1 MDTKNIEALAK
12 IVRKWNENDY
22 NDLKITTAMK
32 YKLIALFLPDNC
44 QKSIKQAQKNHAGYN
59 KEGLSYLM
67 PEAFANLFIAICKL
81 GGDPLN
87 ELEKTGR
94 VSTGAF
100 HRLIEGQS
108 EEKKELHKQIDELED
123 KLEGSG
129 MMPIEEHNEKV
140 NSLEEEIKVLK
151 KHIEAVLTG
160 YLEDKE
166 ELQNEIEEL
175 ENKLDGKGMISKE
188 DHREEMNAILEENK
202 QLKKELEIQK
212 VKTESRDKYWTDKM
226 EYRKK
231 AHNKE
236 KEYFNTELEKLNS

>member
-32 YKLIALFLPDNC
+32 YKVIALFLPDNC

-123 KLEGSG
+123 KLEGSNT
-129 MMPIEEHNEKV
+129 MPIKEYETKMVEMNKKIYELNKD
-140 NSLEEEIKVLK
+140 LK
-151 KHIEAVLTG
+151 K
-160 YLEDKE
+160 
-166 ELQNEIEEL
+166 LQNDKDKQEEYH
-175 ENKLDGKGMISKE
+175 KE
-188 DHREEMNAILEENK
+188 KIRKADDRAEERLKFLHPEQLVDYCEVNK
-202 QLKKELEIQK
+202 QLTREIEIYK
-212 VKTESRDKYWTDKM
+212 VKI
-226 EYRKK
+226 K
-231 AHNKE
+231 ALTQV
-236 KEYFNTELEKLNS
+236 NTS

>member
-32 YKLIALFLPDNC
+32 YKVIALFLPDEC
-44 QKSIKQAQKNHAGYN
+44 QKEIRNAEGNHARY
-59 KEGLSYLM
+59 KKHLMSYLM
-67 PEAFANLFIAICKL
+67 PEAFVNLFIAICKL

-129 MMPIEEHNEKV
+129 MMPIKEHNEEV
-140 NSLEEEIKVLK
+140 NSLEEEMKVLK
-151 KHIEAVLTG
+151 KQI
-160 YLEDKE
+160 
-166 ELQNEIEEL
+166 N
-175 ENKLDGKGMISKE
+175 
-188 DHREEMNAILEENK
+188 ILETKLVAQE
-202 QLKKELEIQK
+202 
-212 VKTESRDKYWTDKM
+212 DYHKM
-226 EYRKK
+226 KLSK
-231 AHNKE
+231 ADQRA
-236 KEYFNTELEKLNS
+236 YEKLRIVQGLDNPTNKS

>member
-32 YKLIALFLPDNC
+32 YKVIALFLPDNC

-140 NSLEEEIKVLK
+140 NSLVEGSNTMPIKEYETKMVEMNKKIYELNKDLK
-151 KHIEAVLTG
+151 K
-160 YLEDKE
+160 
-166 ELQNEIEEL
+166 LQNDKDKQEEYH
-175 ENKLDGKGMISKE
+175 KE
-188 DHREEMNAILEENK
+188 KIRKADDRAEERLKFLHPEQLVDYCEVNK
-202 QLKKELEIQK
+202 QLTREIEIYK
-212 VKTESRDKYWTDKM
+212 VKI
-226 EYRKK
+226 K
-231 AHNKE
+231 ALTQV
-236 KEYFNTELEKLNS
+236 NTS

>member
-32 YKLIALFLPDNC
+32 YKVIALFLPDNC

-129 MMPIEEHNEKV
+129 MMPIKEHNEEV
-140 NSLEEEIKVLK
+140 NSLEEEMKVLK
-151 KHIEAVLTG
+151 K
-160 YLEDKE
+160 
-166 ELQNEIEEL
+166 QN
-175 ENKLDGKGMISKE
+175 N
-188 DHREEMNAILEENK
+188 ILETKLVAQE
-202 QLKKELEIQK
+202 
-212 VKTESRDKYWTDKM
+212 DYHKM
-226 EYRKK
+226 KLSK
-231 AHNKE
+231 ADQRA
-236 KEYFNTELEKLNS
+236 YEKLRIVQGLDNPTNKS

>member
-123 KLEGSG
+123 KLEGSN
-129 MMPIEEHNEKV
+129 MMPIKEYETKMVEMNKKIYELNKD
-140 NSLEEEIKVLK
+140 LK
-151 KHIEAVLTG
+151 K
-160 YLEDKE
+160 
-166 ELQNEIEEL
+166 LQNDKDKQEEYH
-175 ENKLDGKGMISKE
+175 KE
-188 DHREEMNAILEENK
+188 KIRKADDRAEERLKFLHPEQLVDYCEENK
-202 QLKKELEIQK
+202 QLTRENEVLK
-212 VKTESRDKYWTDKM
+212 VKI
-226 EYRKK
+226 K
-231 AHNKE
+231 ALIS
-236 KEYFNTELEKLNS
+236 T